1 MRLPARPVGCS
12 QHRAHKAGYG
22 LGLAARFAGHHW
34 ERAQGISAARDMRP
48 AGHRDR
54 AYLTRGP
61 DESTSDLHE
70 RGEMRSFP
78 TWMRFQRTPAVRSEG
93 ARYHA
98 LDKSACTT
106 CHDPFAFTLRSLLV
120 EACPF
125 DLELIWS
132 VEGDRWFGAV
142 RK

>member
-61 DESTSDLHE
+61 DESTSELHE

-78 TWMRFQRTPAVRSEG
+78 TWILALPAKLGFPVERGLSRS
-93 ARYHA
+93 
-98 LDKSACTT
+98 SVN
-106 CHDPFAFTLRSLLV
+106 DPV
-120 EACPF
+120 
-125 DLELIWS
+125 
-132 VEGDRWFGAV
+132 
-142 RK
+142 